1 MCVGICH
8 TERACFDP
16 TYPFTSTEQAEFF
29 RERTWVFQERKQDDH
44 VNTDFAT
51 MGKCMNGNRRLSP
64 EYTWC
69 HQWMVATNV
78 PRGVLV
84 DDGSNNINKSNNS
97 NTTTTTTT
105 TTTTINLHQL
115 ESSYNHQ
122 NIYPYGAKLPPP
134 GCSRFS
140 EGGGSGSY
148 QHLTLFPQGKLA
160 FCGIPKVSITQWLQ
174 FLRFTFGAKDYQVR

>member
-1 MCVGICH
+1 MCDGICH

-16 TYPFTSTEQAEFF
+16 MYPFTSSEQAKFF
-29 RERTWVFQERKQDDH
+29 QERTWDI
-44 VNTDFAT
+44 NTNSAVRA
-51 MGKCMNGNRRLSP
+51 KCRNGNKRLSP

-78 PRGVLV
+78 PRGVIA
-84 DDGSNNINKSNNS
+84 DDGDINNS
-97 NTTTTTTT
+97 NSSNIDSNVATTTTI
-105 TTTTINLHQL
+105 INLHQL

-122 NIYPYGAKLPPP
+122 NIYPFGAKLPPP

-174 FLRFTFGAKDYQVR
+174 FLRFTFGAKDYQVRF